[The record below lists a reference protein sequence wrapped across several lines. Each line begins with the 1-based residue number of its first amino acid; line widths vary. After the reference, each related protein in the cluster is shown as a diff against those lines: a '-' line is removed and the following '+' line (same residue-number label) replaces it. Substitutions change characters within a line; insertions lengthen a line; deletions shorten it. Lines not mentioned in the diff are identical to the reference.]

1 MKGKVSNTNYL
12 LILAFTCTLI
22 FVTGYLWPNMCYLII
37 VNNCYQVYVTWNL
50 LPAKSYLSIY
60 ITCFLMIDTW
70 YVFWNTCYLIL
81 VTCHLLP
88 DECYMILITWHLL
101 LDTFDLIFVTW
112 YCFLILVTWLVV
124 FSIQFIRSFSSVKLI
139 TIYMLSDTCYPISKN
154 RYLVQDGFKKKI
166 MEFSIKGPD
175 PASQHP

>member
-70 YVFWNTCYLIL
+70 YVFWNTYYQ
-81 VTCHLLP
+81 T
-88 DECYMILITWHLL
+88 
-101 LDTFDLIFVTW
+101 
-112 YCFLILVTWLVV
+112 LVTWHFWPDICYVILFSYTCNLVVV

-139 TIYMLSDTCYPISKN
+139 TIYLLSDTCYQISKN
-154 RYLVQDGFKKKI
+154 RYLVQDGFKKK
-166 MEFSIKGPD
+166 E
-175 PASQHP
+175 